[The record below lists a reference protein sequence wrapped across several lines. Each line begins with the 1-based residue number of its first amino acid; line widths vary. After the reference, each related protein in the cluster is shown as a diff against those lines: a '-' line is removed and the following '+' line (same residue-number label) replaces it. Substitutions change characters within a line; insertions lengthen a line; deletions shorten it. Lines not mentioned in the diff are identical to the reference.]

1 MIRRSHHSAK
11 SAGLLDDPRGVAAT
25 EFALIA
31 PVFLIAL
38 MGVFDLGHMMFTN
51 ALLEGAIQK
60 AARNSTIQGA
70 TPAQIDARLVDV
82 VDDIVPGAQIQFSRS
97 AYSNF
102 SDVSQPEDYTDVDGD
117 GACNNGEPFEDANG
131 NGQWDSD
138 RGRSGI
144 GGARDAVLYKV
155 TVSYLRVFP
164 FASLVGASQNITT
177 SAVTIVRNQPYNAQ
191 TQTLVTGNC
200 L

>member
-11 SAGLLDDPRGVAAT
+11 SAGLLHDPRGVAAT

-70 TPAQIDARLVDV
+70 TPAQIDARLADV